1 MKMTISETAAF
12 LRAHDH
18 FAILTHARP
27 DGDTLGSSAA
37 LCRMLRH
44 LGKTAHILQNQQITE
59 TYAWL
64 HRGLTKSA
72 ADETDTILCVDVA
85 APHLL
90 PGDFQPYLGRI
101 DLRIDHHSGDDHFS
115 QHELV
120 DSSCGACT
128 EIIYE
133 LGLALDVPLDR
144 DTADALYTG
153 TITDTSCFQ
162 FANTT
167 AHTLAV
173 ASACVAAG
181 ARNFEIYQAIFE
193 DRISQRLKL
202 QSYIM
207 ENMKVFS
214 DGKLCIV
221 SIPRDFQEK
230 IGANTEDLNNILNFS
245 QALSKSQVAATLLE
259 TEQGGTR
266 LSVRSTPGIDCSGIA
281 AAFGGGGHKV
291 SAGANTTLPL
301 EVAEKAVEKEML
313 HQFGETL

>member
-1 MKMTISETAAF
+1 MKMTVSEAAAF
-12 LRAHDH
+12 LRERDH
-18 FAILTHARP
+18 FAILTHRQP
-27 DGDTLGSSAA
+27 DGDTLGASAA

-44 LGKTAHILQNQQITE
+44 LGKKAHILENQEITE

-90 PGDFQPYLGRI
+90 PEAFQPYLERI
-101 DLRIDHHSGDDHFS
+101 DLRIDHHSGNDHFS
-115 QHELV
+115 RHELV
-120 DSSCGACT
+120 DSACGACT

-133 LGLALDVPLDR
+133 LGLALDIPLDSA
-144 DTADALYTG
+144 TADALYTG

-181 ARNFEIYQAIFE
+181 ARNFEIYQSIFE
-193 DRISQRLKL
+193 DRIAQRLRL
-202 QSYIM
+202 QAYIG
-207 ENMKVFS
+207 ENMKVF
-214 DGKLCIV
+214 GKMCIV
-221 SIPRDFQEK
+221 AIPLAFQQQ
-230 IGANTEDLNNILNFS
+230 IGANREDLNNILNFP
-245 QALSKSQVAATLLE
+245 QALSKAQVAATLLE

-281 AAFGGGGHKV
+281 AAFGGGGHPLA
-291 SAGANTTLPL
+291 AGANTPLPL
-301 EVAEKAVEKEML
+301 AEAEKAVEKEML
-313 HQFGETL
+313 RQFGEKL